1 MNKAY
6 SKKQDLIQK
15 IRQVSGESIENF
27 EITDNNRI
35 YIDHKADAVKKIACT
50 LRDEG
55 ARYLVGTASDTIDQD
70 NCLSMIHSFA
80 FDKEEFVVNM
90 RTKVNADNPVMD
102 SITPDI
108 FGAGWSEREF
118 QDLLGMEFTGHPNP
132 KRLILAD
139 DWPEGIYPLRKEV
152 PYNLVPPGAEDVA
165 FQLDNPP
172 EGTSVIPV
180 GPFHSSLHEP
190 EHFAVYVDGETIKG
204 CEYRGFM
211 THRGIE
217 KLCQTQV
224 TYNEIPYIAERIC
237 GICGSVH
244 ATAYSQSVE
253 EAAGIEIPRRAEYLR
268 TIMLEIERLHS
279 HLLWLGVAGHLI
291 GYDTVFMHAWRV
303 REDIMWL
310 CEKIT
315 GNRKTY
321 GMIIIGGTRQDID
334 DDLQG
339 DILKSLDKVE
349 KEVMALHKAIEKD
362 SIVHKRTVD
371 VGWISKKTAL
381 DWSLVGPV
389 ARARGVDIDVRRDH
403 PYAAYDD
410 MLFDVPVLEGGDV
423 WSTLVIRI
431 LEMYESVSIIRQC
444 LKRMPDGP
452 ILTETD
458 EKLPAFKHGIS
469 MVEAP
474 RGESVHYMI
483 TGEEPRPERWRV
495 RAPTYPNL
503 QAVPDML
510 LNNEFADFPIIVG
523 SIDPCF
529 SCTDRV
535 IKVDMKNAHKG
546 SGSTSGATILTNKDL
561 ENMSRNKGK

>member
-371 VGWISKKTAL
+371 FGWIS
-381 DWSLVGPV
+381 
-389 ARARGVDIDVRRDH
+389 
-403 PYAAYDD
+403 
-410 MLFDVPVLEGGDV
+410 
-423 WSTLVIRI
+423 
-431 LEMYESVSIIRQC
+431 
-444 LKRMPDGP
+444 
-452 ILTETD
+452 
-458 EKLPAFKHGIS
+458 
-469 MVEAP
+469 
-474 RGESVHYMI
+474 
-483 TGEEPRPERWRV
+483 
-495 RAPTYPNL
+495 
-503 QAVPDML
+503 
-510 LNNEFADFPIIVG
+510 
-523 SIDPCF
+523 
-529 SCTDRV
+529 
-535 IKVDMKNAHKG
+535 
-546 SGSTSGATILTNKDL
+546 
-561 ENMSRNKGK
+561 